1 VEFTFGKIKCG
12 AMIGRYVKEQLTDDN
27 AHPPCCDGQ
36 VVCWVCFI
44 YSVVFYS

>member
-1 VEFTFGKIKCG
+1 
-12 AMIGRYVKEQLTDDN
+12 MIGRYVKEQLTDDN